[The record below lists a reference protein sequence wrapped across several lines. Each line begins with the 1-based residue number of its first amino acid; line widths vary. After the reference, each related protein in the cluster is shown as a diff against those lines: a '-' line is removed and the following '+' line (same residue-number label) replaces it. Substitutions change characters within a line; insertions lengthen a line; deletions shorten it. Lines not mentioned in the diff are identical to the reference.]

1 MRHVNKKQ
9 ADKKQA
15 DKHEQTPELDALIGR
30 LESASKR
37 LNAAARRATRRI
49 EALDE
54 RLVATDPGV
63 EIWGAMLLTEA
74 TSFQRDGA
82 DSAQAA
88 ERVVRLG
95 YAKVKKD
102 RWGLA
107 VHEVVKAGGA
117 VLSDSTRLLHKAERN
132 LRLLAMP
139 HLAALTRQIVE
150 ALEAQTA
157 GLEDGADD
165 EDDSDES
172 VAHDAVHADN

>member
-1 MRHVNKKQ
+1 MRHGNKKHV
-9 ADKKQA
+9 DKQ
-15 DKHEQTPELDALIGR
+15 EQTPELAALISR
-30 LESASKR
+30 LEAASKR

-54 RLVATDPGV
+54 QLVATDPGI
-63 EIWGAMLLTEA
+63 EIWGPMLLTEA
-74 TSFQRDGA
+74 TSFQREGA
-82 DSAQAA
+82 DTAQAA
-88 ERVVRLG
+88 ERVIRLG

-107 VHEVVKAGGA
+107 VHEVVKAEGR

-150 ALEAQTA
+150 AVEAQA
-157 GLEDGADD
+157 SGLEDGG
-165 EDDSDES
+165 EDDDDNEDSAEHDA
-172 VAHDAVHADN
+172 AHDDD

>member
-1 MRHVNKKQ
+1 MRNSNKKNV
-9 ADKKQA
+9 
-15 DKHEQTPELDALIGR
+15 DKHEHPPELDALLSR

-37 LNAAARRATRRI
+37 VNAAARRATRRI

-54 RLVATDPGV
+54 RLAATDPGIEV
-63 EIWGAMLLTEA
+63 WGPMLLTGV

-82 DSAQAA
+82 ETAQAA
-88 ERVVRLG
+88 ERAVRLG

-107 VHEVVKAGGA
+107 VHEVVKAGDS
-117 VLSDSTRLLHKAERN
+117 VLSDTTRLLHKAERN

-139 HLAALTRQIVE
+139 HLTALTRQIVE

-157 GLEDGADD
+157 GLEDGADEDEED
-165 EDDSDES
+165 EDEES
-172 VAHDAVHADN
+172 AQPDAAHADN